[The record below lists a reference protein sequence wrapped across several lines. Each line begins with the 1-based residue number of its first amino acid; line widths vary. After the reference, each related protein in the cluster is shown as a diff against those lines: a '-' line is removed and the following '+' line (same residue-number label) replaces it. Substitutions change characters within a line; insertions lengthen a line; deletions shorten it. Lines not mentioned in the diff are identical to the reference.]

1 MLVVCRSRWAAIA
14 LLTQL
19 GVPYSALTERERM
32 LRVRVRQSP
41 WMANHF
47 DLRHQFALKDPGM
60 SGRVSVRDLQEVCL
74 QSTQTL

>member
-1 MLVVCRSRWAAIA
+1 
-14 LLTQL
+14 
-19 GVPYSALTERERM
+19 M

-60 SGRVSVRDLQEVCL
+60 SGRVSVRDLQEVHS
-74 QSTQTL
+74 QPHRTL